1 VNTCCGHFIPGMS
14 VLKRGAT
21 SRYLGNNMS
30 TTIVALLLVLGAVVG
45 ALIAA
50 LVFLWRSQ
58 DRRRAMQAVQD
69 NETTGLTWG
78 IVDTLSMIDVPTVL
92 VDPSMNVQAASEAAL
107 SLAMLGSGRVT
118 SPELVS
124 IVREAFSSDQTVARE
139 VEITRGPFADVTIR
153 VEVRAAKMSANL
165 VLLFM
170 ADRSEYQRLEE
181 VRRDFIANIS
191 HELKTPIG
199 AISLLSE
206 ALIEASDD
214 PEMVRNFSLRLGGEA
229 ERLAGITREIIELS
243 RLQAD
248 DAITDFEP
256 VDLNAIVA
264 QAVDQHRIFAASKG
278 IDIVAGK
285 NGQVKV
291 LADETRLVLAVSNLV
306 SNAVQYSPEGSRVG
320 VGITHT
326 DGQVEISVTDQGIG
340 MTKAESE
347 RVFERFYRTDKAR
360 SRSTG
365 GTGLGLSIVKHIV
378 ANHGGDV
385 RLWTQPGAGSTF
397 TIRLPEVREPGEEQ
411 SVA

>member
-1 VNTCCGHFIPGMS
+1 MTVS
-14 VLKRGAT
+14 LVL
-21 SRYLGNNMS
+21 M
-30 TTIVALLLVLGAVVG
+30 LLVLGAIAG
-45 ALIAA
+45 ALIAVLIFWA
-50 LVFLWRSQ
+50 LQLRQ
-58 DRRRAMQAVQD
+58 RAARAARD
-69 NETTGLTWG
+69 AETTGLTWG
-78 IVDTLSMIDVPTVL
+78 IVDTFAMIDVPTVL
-92 VDPSMNVQAASEAAL
+92 VDAHMNVKAASDAAL

-118 SPELVS
+118 APELMA
-124 IVREAFSSDQTVARE
+124 IVKEAFSSQQTVARE
-139 VEITRGPFADVTIR
+139 IELSRGPFAEAAIR
-153 VEVRAAKMSANL
+153 VEVRAAKMSSNL

-199 AISLLSE
+199 AISLLAE

-214 PEMVRNFSLRLGGEA
+214 PDMVRNFSLRLGGEA

-248 DAITDFEP
+248 GAIIAFES
-256 VDLNAIVA
+256 VDLNSVVA

-278 IDIVAGK
+278 IDIVVGK
-285 NGQVKV
+285 SGQVTL

-306 SNAVQYSPEGSRVG
+306 SNAVQYSPDGSRVG

-326 DGQVEISVTDQGIG
+326 DGHVEISVTDQGIG
-340 MTKAESE
+340 MTKEESE
-347 RVFERFYRTDKAR
+347 RVFERFYRTDQAR
-360 SRSTG
+360 SRTTG

-378 ANHGGDV
+378 ANHGGDI

-397 TIRLPEVREPGEEQ
+397 TIRLPEAAPSGEEK